1 MRLFISKEAALLTGA
16 THEGTICGVPVWMG
30 VQDRETVFACAK
42 FVPLELWL
50 GFCCW
55 AFDVMLAF
63 VPMDTTV
70 EFPIVKGARIA

>member
-1 MRLFISKEAALLTGA
+1 MRLFISKEDAKLTGA

-55 AFDVMLAF
+55 AFDVLLCF
-63 VPMDTTV
+63 VPNDQGV
-70 EFPIVKGARIA
+70 EFPIVQGEAI